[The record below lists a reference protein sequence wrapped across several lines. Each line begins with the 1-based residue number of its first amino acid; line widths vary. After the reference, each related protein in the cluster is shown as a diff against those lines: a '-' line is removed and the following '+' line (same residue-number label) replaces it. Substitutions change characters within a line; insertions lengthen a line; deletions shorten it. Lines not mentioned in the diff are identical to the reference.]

1 MIKFRISLLL
11 LILTLFLL
19 MASACES
26 DSEDV
31 MWSAEDL
38 TSAAVEKLVTS
49 DPERCSGF
57 IMSTQR
63 VSINRGKWTIPISR
77 ECGTPD
83 YLVPRDDLEMRNY
96 GVITYDESTHNV
108 DFVVFEDNGVAVMT
122 AYAPLYIMEY
132 PDVGFIAVDRA
143 AAYSAPGHR
152 YSLTLYDYSGNIVS
166 NQTFSEISS
175 TIDSFGL
182 YMKSADY
189 NELCVTDNGD
199 IYIMT
204 SDFIARL
211 GYNDGKFCVE
221 KYNELTALD
230 DFADG
235 NVVPVERSPQVMR
248 GYLRRLPDG
257 GAALIYRRYIEDDA
271 TEWVMRRLN
280 DDDEMLSDVEILP
293 DTGENTPIFSPDGG
307 VWVLDELGL
316 YRADKTRND
325 KDWSSELTRVMG
337 FTDTGS
343 VINSCN
349 AVRIGDNDELTV
361 CVSGK
366 DDSPP
371 YIAKMTKQ
379 KDNDSRIT
387 LIVAVDSEN
396 ILKDDYDLRNQIS
409 GFNESSENYRIK
421 LAELSTDEKSTANE
435 KLIRLIRGGKAPDLV
450 VFGGDLVPD
459 DELLSICTFVDIDEA
474 LPDIVESYLPSA
486 VEPFRTGDKLP
497 YLPVKLRFHLITTD
511 DRRAGMIDT
520 SSLKNVDLLIE
531 YANYTGQALA
541 SFEEGQ
547 DPAMTFLTNYLESI
561 VRSCVVKSEKT
572 CDFTGD
578 FELFLDLVSKAE
590 YSIYD
595 KSLPNTM
602 RRNSL
607 LNFETVE
614 TPIELILALRGGEE
628 DPGGTTVL
636 NYPGCGAALAEA
648 TESFAIP
655 EKSEKRDE
663 IQQFIAKYI
672 NISNENWQN
681 KQYVSSQLWNKL
693 PLTRD
698 SYARM
703 TEEMESRAMFIWQ
716 TSYTNPRTGRTEWEQ
731 YVGVSKIRDDSPA
744 MLTADEKSTVEAIFF
759 GVKARKGADKSLAE
773 IIEEESASCLAGFQT
788 PEKTA
793 KVLNKRVKNEIP

>member
-1 MIKFRISLLL
+1 M
-11 LILTLFLL
+11 
-19 MASACES
+19 
-26 DSEDV
+26 
-31 MWSAEDL
+31 
-38 TSAAVEKLVTS
+38 
-49 DPERCSGF
+49 
-57 IMSTQR
+57 
-63 VSINRGKWTIPISR
+63 
-77 ECGTPD
+77 
-83 YLVPRDDLEMRNY
+83 
-96 GVITYDESTHNV
+96 
-108 DFVVFEDNGVAVMT
+108 
-122 AYAPLYIMEY
+122 
-132 PDVGFIAVDRA
+132 
-143 AAYSAPGHR
+143 
-152 YSLTLYDYSGNIVS
+152 
-166 NQTFSEISS
+166 
-175 TIDSFGL
+175 
-182 YMKSADY
+182 
-189 NELCVTDNGD
+189 
-199 IYIMT
+199 
-204 SDFIARL
+204 
-211 GYNDGKFCVE
+211 
-221 KYNELTALD
+221 
-230 DFADG
+230 
-235 NVVPVERSPQVMR
+235 
-248 GYLRRLPDG
+248 
-257 GAALIYRRYIEDDA
+257 
-271 TEWVMRRLN
+271 
-280 DDDEMLSDVEILP
+280 
-293 DTGENTPIFSPDGG
+293 
-307 VWVLDELGL
+307 
-316 YRADKTRND
+316 
-325 KDWSSELTRVMG
+325 
-337 FTDTGS
+337 
-343 VINSCN
+343 
-349 AVRIGDNDELTV
+349 
-361 CVSGK
+361 
-366 DDSPP
+366 
-371 YIAKMTKQ
+371 
-379 KDNDSRIT
+379 
-387 LIVAVDSEN
+387 
-396 ILKDDYDLRNQIS
+396 
-409 GFNESSENYRIK
+409 
-421 LAELSTDEKSTANE
+421 
-435 KLIRLIRGGKAPDLV
+435 
-450 VFGGDLVPD
+450 PD
-459 DELLSICTFVDIDEA
+459 DELLSKCTFVDIDEA

-531 YANYTGQALA
+531 YANYTGQAIA

-655 EKSEKRDE
+655 EKSKNRDE

-681 KQYVSSQLWNKL
+681 KQYVSSQFWNKL

-703 TEEMESRAMFIWQ
+703 TEEMESRAMSIWQ
-716 TSYTNPRTGRTEWEQ
+716 TSYTNPRTGRTECEQ

-744 MLTADEKSTVEAIFF
+744 MLTTDEKSTVEAIFF